1 GITLVRVGRVEP
13 LPPSPA
19 ARPLRALPAPQY
31 PVFRGCGNRHAP
43 IPFLN
48 PYSRPITPWT
58 PEGDADADRSPL
70 ARDSASAWTWGG
82 RRPLLPAPRAR
93 GPRRV
98 PGEGGGAGR
107 CSQPRG
113 SGGPVVPSPARGRCW
128 LQT

>member
-70 ARDSASAWTWGG
+70 ARDSASAWTWGR
-82 RRPLLPAPRAR
+82 RRPLLPEPRER
-93 GPRRV
+93 GTGSPITRPWAVLVADLTRYRH
-98 PGEGGGAGR
+98 R
-107 CSQPRG
+107 C
-113 SGGPVVPSPARGRCW
+113 
-128 LQT
+128 